1 MRRLCATGIAI
12 AVACGGVSCSL
23 ITSLDDPTSNE
34 AGSAEA
40 SSGDQNAAS
49 DASPIILAS
58 LGDDAGIVGLYVDS
72 QTNDLF
78 FTATNLGNVYEIA
91 AGTTTPAPVITQ
103 LARPDRITGS
113 FAANGSSV
121 VYVAAFGPSPTGAG
135 IFRRFDDG
143 GVNAAVGT
151 GSFVASGSTFP
162 LHPYGIAVLASTQ
175 PTIYWTNCNDPSP
188 LPSCTTANSQIIET
202 DLNKGLSTV
211 RTTITSDF
219 ARDIVT
225 TDDLVLWDTAA
236 ATLYAQSLD
245 GGAAQVLE
253 PTCAGV
259 IYFAPPPAG
268 NGVSAR
274 IYFTSAAS
282 CGSSNTIEYRDLSN
296 LSTAKQTFATDKVN
310 GVFSMTSDGTYLYWA
325 NHGDDTIVRQL
336 VTGTASP
343 EVVVTSP
350 AAAGPPK
357 QMVVSRGVL
366 YWTTDSSVV
375 SFTLPP

>member
-1 MRRLCATGIAI
+1 MGIAI
-12 AVACGGVSCSL
+12 AVPCGGVSCSL
-23 ITSLDDPTSNE
+23 ITSLDDPTVKE
-34 AGSAEA
+34 AGSADA
-40 SSGDQNAAS
+40 SSDQNVAS

-135 IFRRFDDG
+135 IFRLFDG

-162 LHPYGIAVLASTQ
+162 LHPYGIAVFASTQ

-188 LPSCTTANSQIIET
+188 TPSCNTANSQIIET
-202 DLNKGLSTV
+202 DLTKGTSTL
-211 RTTITSDF
+211 RATITTDF

-225 TDDLVLWDTAA
+225 TDDMVLWDTVAA
-236 ATLYAQSLD
+236 KLYAQSLD
-245 GGAAQVLE
+245 DGGTAQVLE

-259 IYFAPPPAG
+259 IYYAPAPAG
-268 NGVSAR
+268 NLVSAR

-282 CGSSNTIEYRDLSN
+282 CGTTNAILYRDLSN
-296 LSTAKQTFATDKVN
+296 LSTAKQTFATDNVN

-325 NHGDDTIVRQL
+325 NHGDGTIVRQA
-336 VTGTASP
+336 VVGSTP
-343 EVVVTSP
+343 PQPPQVVVTSP